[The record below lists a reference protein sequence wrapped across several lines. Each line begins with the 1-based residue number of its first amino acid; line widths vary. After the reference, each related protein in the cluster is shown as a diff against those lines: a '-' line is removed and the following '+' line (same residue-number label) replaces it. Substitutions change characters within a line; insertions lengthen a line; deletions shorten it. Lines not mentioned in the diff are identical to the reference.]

1 MKHSWYRRR
10 WLDFRLGHQTY
21 LIFALTFS
29 NFILI
34 FHRLLIERIPFLD
47 EYFSN
52 LIIFAIIFAVIY
64 IPIAVIFG
72 AWHRKTQIQVE
83 TDMTMRHNP
92 FLAHIYKIMVEMME
106 GSATKEEIDE
116 LKKYLNSIEKG
127 TPGKYDKDTPDK

>member
-10 WLDFRLGHQTY
+10 WLDFRLGHSTY

-34 FHRLLIERIPFLD
+34 FHRLLIERIPILD

-52 LIIFAIIFAVIY
+52 LVFFAIVVAVIY
-64 IPIAVIFG
+64 APIAILIG
-72 AWHRKTQIQVE
+72 SWHRKTQIQVE

-92 FLAHIYKIMVEMME
+92 FLAYIFRVMVQMID
-106 GSATKEEIDE
+106 GKASRKETDE
-116 LKKYLNSIEKG
+116 LRRYLESIERG
-127 TPGKYDKDTPDK
+127 SPGKYDKSDTD